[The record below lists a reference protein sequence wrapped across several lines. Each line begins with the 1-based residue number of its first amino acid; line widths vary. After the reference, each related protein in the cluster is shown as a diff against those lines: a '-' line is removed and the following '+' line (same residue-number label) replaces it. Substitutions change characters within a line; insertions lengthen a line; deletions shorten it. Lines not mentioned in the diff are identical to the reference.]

1 LIWVGL
7 ARGVARSKYV
17 GWTHMASAE
26 PITGVS
32 AGSSGRAERVV
43 HDSMDNVVYDK
54 KCIKSV
60 NFS

>member
-1 LIWVGL
+1 
-7 ARGVARSKYV
+7 
-17 GWTHMASAE
+17 MASAE